1 MPLALLTQSMT
12 HYFNIFGKS
21 KSVKPPVKCGP
32 AKSKKRKF
40 EEIEESESE
49 NLEEQLKIREKDVI
63 RREKDVT
70 RREKDV
76 TRREYYEEQDY
87 YYNRDWNK
95 HLQMLNK
102 SGSNNKYLWCP
113 ENCSDNKC
121 VYSHSVREWKRYNKY
136 PKSLGLNT
144 LNAFNCGPNIIK
156 N

>member
-1 MPLALLTQSMT
+1 
-12 HYFNIFGKS
+12 
-21 KSVKPPVKCGP
+21 
-32 AKSKKRKF
+32 
-40 EEIEESESE
+40 
-49 NLEEQLKIREKDVI
+49 LKIREKDVT

-76 TRREYYEEQDY
+76 TRREYYEEKDY

-136 PKSLGLNT
+136 PKSLGLNM

>member
-1 MPLALLTQSMT
+1 MID
-12 HYFNIFGKS
+12 YFNIFGKS
-21 KSVKPPVKCGP
+21 KSVKSPVKCGP

-40 EEIEESESE
+40 EEIEESE
-49 NLEEQLKIREKDVI
+49 NLEEQLKI
-63 RREKDVT
+63 REKDVT

-76 TRREYYEEQDY
+76 TRREYYEEKDY

-136 PKSLGLNT
+136 PKSLGLNM